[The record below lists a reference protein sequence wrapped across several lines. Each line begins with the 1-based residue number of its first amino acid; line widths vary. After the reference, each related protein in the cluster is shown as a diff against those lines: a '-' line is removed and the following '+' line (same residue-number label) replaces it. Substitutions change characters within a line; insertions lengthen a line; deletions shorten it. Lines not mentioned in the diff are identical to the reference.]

1 MGEEYVYRRDG
12 GFETR
17 RGGFVRVNGLGTSN
31 RMAWFQGNEA
41 LVFVTDKQVQTW
53 RVVYRDRFR
62 YLKNPFQMEP
72 SRNPLFT
79 GRVSYGRFQ
88 RTYIP
93 APKTRQADLPGM
105 SFLEWRKAIEARP
118 HAQNIETSQAGL
130 MEEVLDLQNDI
141 RKLLRLSARLEKRM
155 ERR

>member
-17 RGGFVRVNGLGTSN
+17 RGGFVRVDGLGTLN

-53 RVVYRDRFR
+53 RVVYRDHFR

-93 APKTRQADLPGM
+93 TPKSRPADLPVM
-105 SFLEWRKAIEARP
+105 SFLERRKAIEARP
-118 HAQNIETSQAGL
+118 HTQNIETSQPGL
-130 MEEVLDLQNDI
+130 TGKVLGRRI
-141 RKLLRLSARLEKRM
+141 GIKELLRLAARFEERM